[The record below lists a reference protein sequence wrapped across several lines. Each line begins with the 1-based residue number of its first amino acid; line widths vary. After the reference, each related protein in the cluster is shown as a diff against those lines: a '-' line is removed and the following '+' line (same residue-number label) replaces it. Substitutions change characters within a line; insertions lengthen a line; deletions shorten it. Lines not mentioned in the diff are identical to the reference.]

1 MTQPQWR
8 PARWGLLA
16 LLVVQLLGLNAWAW
30 MTQRQ
35 WDAQQ
40 EGWRQVLQ
48 QSFPKVTVVV
58 DAPLQMSREVA
69 RLRQG
74 SGQLG
79 ARDLEAMLNALG
91 TALPAGA
98 SGPASLNYE
107 EGQLQWPALVLSA
120 TQQAAM
126 EQALQGQGYRLQMQD
141 KVWQLRAQE
150 GTP

>member
-1 MTQPQWR
+1 
-8 PARWGLLA
+8 
-16 LLVVQLLGLNAWAW
+16 
-30 MTQRQ
+30 
-35 WDAQQ
+35 
-40 EGWRQVLQ
+40 
-48 QSFPKVTVVV
+48 VVV

-69 RLRQG
+69 RQRQG